1 MATHAAEAARQLGR
15 ASPSKYMQRPSG
27 SCSGSAVCPTPG
39 VGGLVSQVALLRA
52 CKVTFG
58 LGRPRPFSPRSP
70 RHRAAILVCVHGPR
84 RSGPWACERGA
95 RPASRAPSMARTR
108 GRRTRAVWRE
118 CGRAAGLSVAV
129 RHLPI
134 MARQRSSR
142 CAQFGQL
149 GFTSNRA
156 IVTVRAAAGRQAAYG
171 RGLEAAAY
179 ELADD
184 ARQAP
189 KRRVLLGVLG
199 EYCRGYSACAGL

>member
-1 MATHAAEAARQLGR
+1 M
-15 ASPSKYMQRPSG
+15 
-27 SCSGSAVCPTPG
+27 
-39 VGGLVSQVALLRA
+39 VSQVSLRRA

-58 LGRPRPFSPRSP
+58 LGRLRPFSPRSP

-108 GRRTRAVWRE
+108 GRRTRAIWRE
-118 CGRAAGLSVAV
+118 CGQAAGLSVAA

-189 KRRVLLGVLG
+189 KRRVLLGVTRRVLPGVLG
-199 EYCRGYSACAGL
+199 VRRAVVTKRRARRAQGRRRGWIGGSGGSRR